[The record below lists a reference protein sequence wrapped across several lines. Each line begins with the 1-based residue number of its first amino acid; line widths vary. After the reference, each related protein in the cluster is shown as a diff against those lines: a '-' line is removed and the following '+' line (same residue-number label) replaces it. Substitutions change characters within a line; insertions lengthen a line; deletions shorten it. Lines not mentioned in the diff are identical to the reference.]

1 MPYFDLP
8 AVEEGRNL
16 EETVRNLFD
25 TLFKFR
31 KELQFILANIDSS
44 NIGSIDGA
52 RGVLADPQK
61 PRVEDVQDIVA
72 STLKNGAGINIEYND
87 AAGAITIKVD
97 INSVNAPSIFNVK
110 DGDIGNLSISN
121 PPTQSE
127 VQALRDKCEMLA
139 DDCRALR
146 QTVADLISKLKS

>member
-16 EETVRNLFD
+16 EDTVRNLFD

-52 RGVLADPQK
+52 RGYLQTSKA
-61 PRVEDVQDIVA
+61 E
-72 STLKNGAGINIEYND
+72 
-87 AAGAITIKVD
+87 
-97 INSVNAPSIFNVK
+97 VK
-110 DGDIGNLSISN
+110 
-121 PPTQSE
+121 
-127 VQALRDKCEMLA
+127 M
-139 DDCRALR
+139 
-146 QTVADLISKLKS
+146 SKT

>member
-72 STLKNGAGINIEYND
+72 STLKTE
-87 AAGAITIKVD
+87 
-97 INSVNAPSIFNVK
+97 
-110 DGDIGNLSISN
+110 
-121 PPTQSE
+121 
-127 VQALRDKCEMLA
+127 QALILNIMI
-139 DDCRALR
+139 CR
-146 QTVADLISKLKS
+146 VYNY